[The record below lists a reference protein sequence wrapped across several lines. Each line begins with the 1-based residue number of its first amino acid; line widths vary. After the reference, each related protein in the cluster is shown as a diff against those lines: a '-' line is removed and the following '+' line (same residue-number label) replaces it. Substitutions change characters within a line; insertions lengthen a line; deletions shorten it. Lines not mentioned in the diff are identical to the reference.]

1 MSETPFELTLED
13 DAADA
18 APNTEEATADT
29 SAEAFRFVELLA
41 GELSGG
47 TIELPY
53 LPDIAMRIRKMMND
67 PECSLQSLGKTLSA
81 EPGLA
86 ARLLRMANSVQYNR
100 TGKPLTEVTPA
111 INRLG
116 FELVRNTCWTY
127 ALGQMQ
133 RQENLQPVADQLV
146 AQWEIS
152 TDVAALAFVVA
163 RETNVGQPDEALMAG
178 MIHNVGT
185 VYILSRMVDWEEGS
199 LSRETLNSVI
209 QDWNCSIG
217 KAIAE
222 NWELSESTVEAV
234 AHYRE
239 LDRIGIGNPDLCDV
253 LTVAVCLHEGKI
265 VEAPELAAA
274 HRMKL
279 TLEMMTRLMDE
290 VNEERNT
297 LQKALA
303 G

>member
-1 MSETPFELTLED
+1 MSETPFELTLEE
-13 DAADA
+13 DAASA
-18 APNTEEATADT
+18 APKKEAASAD
-29 SAEAFRFVELLA
+29 SAAEAFRFVQQLA

-47 TIELPY
+47 AIELPY
-53 LPDIAMRIRKMMND
+53 LPDIAVRIRKMMND
-67 PECSLQSLGKTLSA
+67 PDCSLQSLGKTLSA

-127 ALGQMQ
+127 ALSQMQ
-133 RQENLQPVADQLV
+133 RQEHLRPVADQLT
-146 AQWEIS
+146 AQWEVS

-163 RETNVGQPDEALMAG
+163 RETNVGLPDEALMAG
-178 MIHNVGT
+178 MMHNVGT
-185 VYILSRMVDWEEGS
+185 VYILSRMVDSEEGS
-199 LSRETLNSVI
+199 LSRETLQAVI

-222 NWELSESTVEAV
+222 NWELPESTVEAV

-239 LDRIGIGNPDLCDV
+239 LDRIGVGNPDLCDV
-253 LTVAVCLHEGKI
+253 LTIAVCLHEGRI
-265 VEAPELAAA
+265 AEAPELAAA
-274 HRMKL
+274 QRMKL
-279 TLEMMTRLMDE
+279 TLEMMTRLLDE
-290 VNEERNT
+290 VAEERKT
-297 LQKALA
+297 LQQALA
-303 G
+303 T